1 MGREA
6 WLHGPFRSMVHM
18 QVTAAEANGVSA
30 ANDTVSPQAAS
41 TQTFGC
47 TCFRVRKAARR
58 VTQLYDHYLAG
69 AGLRIT
75 QFSLLSHLRAAGPLT
90 MTELAD
96 RMAMDRTTLTRNL
109 RPLQR
114 HGFVA
119 IAVGDD
125 RRRREL
131 TLTPVGERAYKA
143 GIVQWQKAQRAVLDE
158 LGSDTVSELHRLL
171 ERTATLGAEL
181 LPAQ

>member
-1 MGREA
+1 
-6 WLHGPFRSMVHM
+6 MVHM
-18 QVTAAEANGVSA
+18 QVMASEANRLTA
-30 ANDTVSPQAAS
+30 ANDTGSSS
-41 TQTFGC
+41 TGGC
-47 TCFRVRKAARR
+47 TCFRVRRAARR

-96 RMAMDRTTLTRNL
+96 RMSMDRTTLTRNL

-114 HGFVA
+114 QGFVA

-131 TLTPVGERAYKA
+131 TLTAAGERAYKS
-143 GIVQWQKAQRAVLDE
+143 GIGQWQKAQRAVFDE
-158 LGSDTVSELHRLL
+158 LGPETVSELHRLL
-171 ERTATLGAEL
+171 ERTAKLGAEL
-181 LPAQ
+181 LPT